1 MNPDNPQTV
10 SNSMQNPPFPV
21 PAKPAVP
28 AFNLM
33 NLTTPNVNS
42 FIVRFDHTSKKFWYK
57 TPAGKWV
64 CIDLKMLE
72 LQYEAKS
79 WMLPASQQSSFA
91 EFLRSVQDDGTV
103 DYAGPLGGHIE
114 GVVVQQEVTILV
126 TSSPHF
132 IKGKKGNWDLLRGIL
147 ERMFGDIQLP
157 YVYAWIKLSL
167 EMYHAQQWMAGQAMV
182 LAGPANSG
190 KNLFG
195 CIVAKL
201 FGGRNIGKPYDYMAG
216 KTNFNADYMG
226 ADFCTIDDEVAHTD
240 ITARRAFGSK
250 IKEFCVNEHRR
261 IHAKHCTAMTVTVFQ
276 RLLITLNDVAERL
289 QILPP
294 MEADILDKIMLLQ
307 VYKHDMPR
315 ETRTAVERK
324 AFEAEW
330 TAELPAFVE
339 HLETWVIP
347 HELMISRSGIKSYH
361 DPGLLSA
368 LKQFAPDDRLVHLI
382 DEVIFLPFPGK
393 PSWKGRA
400 AALERELKGAKCLDV
415 QREARALLP
424 ALNSC
429 GRSLARLTQEYP
441 DRFIKHPGRSNTF
454 EWEILRA
461 SDDPVSQGMNTRKTG
476 LTPEQAAA
484 FTEKLMALS
493 EKNTAAEDLPL

>member
-1 MNPDNPQTV
+1 
-10 SNSMQNPPFPV
+10 MQNPAPPI
-21 PAKPAVP
+21 PAKPAAP

-42 FIVRFDHTSKKFWYK
+42 LIVHFDHTSKKFWYK
-57 TPAGKWV
+57 TPARKWV

-72 LQYEAKS
+72 LHYEAKG

-103 DYAGPLGGHIE
+103 DYAGPLGGHNE
-114 GVVVQQEVTILV
+114 GIVVQRNANILV
-126 TSSPHF
+126 TSSPNF
-132 IKGKKGNWDLLRGIL
+132 ITAKKGNWDMLCGIL
-147 ERMFGDIQLP
+147 ERMFGSTQLP
-157 YVYAWIKLSL
+157 YVYGWLKLSL
-167 EMYHAQQWMAGQAMV
+167 EMFHAQQWMAGQVMV

-216 KTNFNADYMG
+216 KTNFNADFM
-226 ADFCTIDDEVAHTD
+226 ACELCTIDDEVAHTD
-240 ITARRAFGSK
+240 ITARRAFGAK
-250 IKEFCVNEHRR
+250 IKEFCVNEDRR
-261 IHAKHCTAMTVTVFQ
+261 IHAKHSTAMTVTVFQ

-315 ETRTAVERK
+315 KTRTAAERK

-339 HLETWVIP
+339 FLENWVIP
-347 HELMISRSGIKSYH
+347 EDLMASRSGIKSYH
-361 DPGLLSA
+361 DPDLLSA
-368 LKQFAPDDRLVHLI
+368 LKQFAPDDRLMQLI
-382 DEVIFLPFPGK
+382 DEVIFLPFPSK
-393 PSWKGRA
+393 PSWKGKA
-400 AALERELKGAKCLDV
+400 SALERELKGAQSLDV

-429 GRSLARLTQEYP
+429 GRSLARLAQEYP
-441 DRFIKHPGRSNTF
+441 DRVIKHPGRSNTF

-461 SDDPVSQGMNTRKTG
+461 PDDPASDGMDARKVSMS
-476 LTPEQAAA
+476 PERVAA
-484 FTEKLMALS
+484 FLDKIKALS
-493 EKNTAAEDLPL
+493 GKKTEADQSE

>member
-1 MNPDNPQTV
+1 MNPDSPQPT
-10 SNSMQNPPFPV
+10 STSMQNPAPPA
-21 PAKPAVP
+21 PAKPAAP

-33 NLTTPNVNS
+33 NLTVPNVNS

-57 TPAGKWV
+57 APAGKWV

-72 LQYEAKS
+72 LQYQAKG

-103 DYAGPLGGHIE
+103 DYAGPLGGHKE
-114 GVVVQQEVTILV
+114 GVVVQKQATILV
-126 TSSPHF
+126 TSSPNF
-132 IKGKKGNWDLLRGIL
+132 IKAKKGNWDLLRGIL
-147 ERMFGDIQLP
+147 ERMFGPVQLP

-167 EMYHAQQWMAGQAMV
+167 EMYHAQQWMAGQVMV

-195 CIVAKL
+195 CIVAQL

-216 KTNFNADYMG
+216 KTTFNADYMA

-250 IKEFCVNEHRR
+250 IKDFSVNDQRR
-261 IHAKHCTAMTVTVFQ
+261 IHDKHSKAMTVTVFQ

-315 ETRTAVERK
+315 ETRTAAERK

-339 HLETWVIP
+339 FLESWVIP
-347 HELMISRSGIKSYH
+347 QDLMVSRSGIKSYH
-361 DPGLLSA
+361 DPGLVSS
-368 LKQFAPDDRLVHLI
+368 LKQFAPDDRLMQLI

-393 PSWKGRA
+393 PSWKGKA
-400 AALERELKGAKCLDV
+400 SALERELNGAKSPDV
-415 QREARALLP
+415 QRETRTLLP
-424 ALNSC
+424 AMNSC
-429 GRSLARLTQEYP
+429 GRSLARLAQEYP
-441 DRFIKHPGRSNTF
+441 DRVIKHPGRSNTF

-461 SDDPVSQGMNTRKTG
+461 PDDPVSDGMDVRKGG
-476 LTPEQAAA
+476 LSPEAAA
-484 FTEKLMALS
+484 FMEKVKACS
-493 EKNTAAEDLPL
+493 KGKSDAADLPE